1 MKSFKDWKTA
11 SKVLTAVLVLNVLVL
26 GVGLYGLRNAS
37 HLNAIVGMMYEQE
50 LVSTSDIMTA
60 NIDLLYGQRALL
72 RSLLEE
78 DINKSVAL
86 AQEMTK
92 YNAKAL
98 EMAAEAEP
106 LFTSQEGKRLFG
118 ELNVAA
124 EKWKASGMALQRLL
138 DNPEMSSEAIKKSP
152 EREQFA
158 ADADILDVK
167 FTALV
172 EFKNKQAHEASL
184 EANEEYNTIL
194 LLTCIALGVAVVIG
208 LLLGILISRAI
219 SGPLLKIVQASQQI
233 SAGNL
238 DAAVDIHSKDEVGV
252 LADSLRGMVAS
263 LKQKISE
270 ANAMSEAAREE
281 AEKAR
286 EAVAAAEIAQQDA
299 QRKTNAMT
307 EISQQLQ
314 VVATAVASASEELSA
329 QVEQASQGAELQA
342 RHVAETATA
351 MNEMSTTVVEVA
363 RNAGNTATTSDDARK
378 QAESGAGMVSRVV
391 NSVTDLQSGA
401 ESLKGNMA
409 ALGEQANGIGEIMG
423 VISDIADQTNLL
435 ALNAA
440 IEAARAGEA
449 GRGFAVVADEV
460 RKLAEKT
467 MGATKEVSEAVS
479 GIQNVTRAN
488 IQLVEKTVS
497 EIGQVA
503 ELSSQS
509 GGVLKNIVDIVD
521 VTSDQVRVI
530 ATAAEE
536 QSAAAEQVNSSIAE
550 ISNVSGQT
558 AQAMSEAAKA
568 VNELARQA
576 GVLNGLVGQLQQ
588 A

>member
-1 MKSFKDWKTA
+1 
-11 SKVLTAVLVLNVLVL
+11 
-26 GVGLYGLRNAS
+26 
-37 HLNAIVGMMYEQE
+37 MYDQE
-50 LVSTSDIMTA
+50 LVSTSDIMNA

-78 DINKSVAL
+78 DIDKSMAL
-86 AQEMTK
+86 AREMTK
-92 YNAKAL
+92 YNAEAL
-98 EMAAEAEP
+98 QMAAKAEP
-106 LFTSQEGKRLFG
+106 LFTSQEGKRLFS
-118 ELNVAA
+118 ELNGAA
-124 EKWKASGMALQRLL
+124 EKWKASGAALQRLL
-138 DNPEMSSEAIKKSP
+138 DNPDIASETIRNSP
-152 EREQFA
+152 ERKQFA
-158 ADADILDVK
+158 ADADILDEK

-184 EANEEYNTIL
+184 EANEEYSTML
-194 LLTCIALGVAVVIG
+194 LLTCIALGAAVIIG
-208 LLLGILISRAI
+208 LLLGIFISRAI

-252 LADSLRGMVAS
+252 LADSLRVMVGS

-270 ANAMSEAAREE
+270 ANAMSEAARGE

-307 EISQQLQ
+307 EISRQLQ

-391 NSVTDLQSGA
+391 SSVIDLQGGA

-409 ALGEQANGIGEIMG
+409 ALGEQANGIGQIMG

-467 MGATKEVSEAVS
+467 MGATKEVSDAVS

-509 GGVLKNIVDIVD
+509 GDVLKHIVDIVD

-536 QSAAAEQVNSSIAE
+536 QSAAAEQVNSSISE

-568 VNELARQA
+568 VNDLADQA